1 MVKLSPSTDTIH
13 RTLLFSDWCEIH
25 SLFPLFKNEGIS
37 VCGLMLPALALW
49 NMPFDLPLGDFETRM
64 TLYIFMTFVLGI
76 ILGGTMR
83 GMARVILGLTLLSG
97 FAVLVLLLL
106 KRQDILSLIV
116 SGIFGLIMM
125 VFSIL
130 SKLGKTYVPRG

>member
-1 MVKLSPSTDTIH
+1 MI
-13 RTLLFSDWCEIH
+13 
-25 SLFPLFKNEGIS
+25 IS
-37 VCGLMLPALALW
+37 VPISR
-49 NMPFDLPLGDFETRM
+49 FTELPLEISLRDFEVRM
-64 TLYIFMTFVLGI
+64 ILYIFMAFILGI

-83 GMARVILGLTLLSG
+83 GLARVILGLTLLSG

-116 SGIFGLIMM
+116 SGIFGLIML

-130 SKLGKTYVPRG
+130 SKLGKTYAPRG

>member
-1 MVKLSPSTDTIH
+1 
-13 RTLLFSDWCEIH
+13 
-25 SLFPLFKNEGIS
+25 
-37 VCGLMLPALALW
+37 
-49 NMPFDLPLGDFETRM
+49 
-64 TLYIFMTFVLGI
+64 MTFVLGI